1 MTDESVQTESE
12 GARPLP
18 DDPAIRAVL
27 EPFDEVSWEQSLGQ
41 DVAVVPPHLLRE
53 VAAAAQTA
61 GFEMCADVTAVDYK
75 GRRSERFE
83 VVVSL
88 LSMSHRLRLRLRVPV
103 SGADPEVP
111 SLCPVYPGANYFERE
126 VFDMFGVS
134 FADHP
139 DLTRILM
146 PDDWEG
152 HPLRK
157 DFGVGSVPVQFK
169 ASHQVQ

>member
-1 MTDESVQTESE
+1 MTDESVR
-12 GARPLP
+12 ALP
-18 DDPAIRAVL
+18 DDPTLRGVL
-27 EPFDEVSWEQSLGQ
+27 EPFEEVTWHESLGQ
-41 DVAVVPPHLLRE
+41 DVAVVPPSLLRD
-53 VAAAAQTA
+53 VAAAARGA
-61 GFEMCADVTAVDYK
+61 GFEMCADITAVDYK

-88 LSMSHRLRLRLRVPV
+88 LSLTHRRRLRLLVPV
-103 SGADPEVP
+103 SETDAEVP

-126 VFDMFGVS
+126 VFDMFGIR
-134 FADHP
+134 FTDHP

-157 DFGVGSVPVQFK
+157 DFAVGSVPVQFK
-169 ASHQVQ
+169 ESHQVH